1 MVRVYTHTHGRQCN
15 GGRERRRRGA
25 SKDRFA
31 PTPSSSSPPES
42 LASLS
47 LSLSFLPSLT
57 QRVNLSRYRVA
68 AQGSAGFDNLDIS
81 RVAERFC
88 PPGGKREIR
97 PRGNKLWR
105 IPHLQREPK
114 PSQMKKP
121 RHLLLSHLP
130 DHLRNTAAGK
140 KSTLRIY
147 RKYARTSC
155 CTLVVQSSC
164 ALPSGESGISVP
176 TKVGGSH
183 FWTCLSRLTGLALC
197 RPP

>member
-1 MVRVYTHTHGRQCN
+1 M
-15 GGRERRRRGA
+15 
-25 SKDRFA
+25 
-31 PTPSSSSPPES
+31 
-42 LASLS
+42 
-47 LSLSFLPSLT
+47 
-57 QRVNLSRYRVA
+57 A

-88 PPGGKREIR
+88 PLGDKRKIR
-97 PRGNKLWR
+97 PRGNGLWR

-130 DHLRNTAAGK
+130 THLRNTAAEK

-176 TKVGGSH
+176 TKGGWSH
-183 FWTCLSRLTGLALC
+183 FWTCLSRPTGLTLC
-197 RPP
+197 RPPESLGGGRENIQDRILGKRGGGGGGIHKFVSSSSFSFPRLDALGSRARGGEREE